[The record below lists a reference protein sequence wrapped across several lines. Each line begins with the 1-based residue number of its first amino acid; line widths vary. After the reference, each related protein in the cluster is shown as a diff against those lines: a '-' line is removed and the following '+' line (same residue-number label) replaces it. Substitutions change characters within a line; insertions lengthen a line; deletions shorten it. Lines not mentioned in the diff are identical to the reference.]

1 MDDKVKAKTVLAAS
15 TSPQF
20 GEDYLDQVAKEQ
32 RKVARHEETKKRLTK
47 QTEVNKE
54 LRADGYYS
62 SLQQISKTPADW
74 RERWADMVVVLGA
87 DGKRR
92 LDIAALALPAAA
104 VASALGARFGEAYG
118 TLSKNRFSGQIP
130 LVARKST
137 DPSIKRII
145 DRINSWGLDVAMPDV
160 KPEGRAKVAKL
171 RMSQLIDHLQGI
183 PTERPNMTR
192 IQETVEYFPTYV
204 MLAGRKWFWYSE
216 TYQMKAK
223 VSRTGYLRPAHGQ
236 GKPLSIDILMLL
248 TKDSFEDILRKSGME
263 SEIASTKISS
273 EEST

>member
-1 MDDKVKAKTVLAAS
+1 MNDNLKSKVAQAAS
-15 TSPQF
+15 SGP
-20 GEDYLDQVAKEQ
+20 DYAEQ
-32 RKVARHEETKKRLTK
+32 IAIESRKASRNLENKKRLTR
-47 QTEVNKE
+47 QSEINKE
-54 LRADGYYS
+54 LRADGLFS
-62 SLQQISKTPADW
+62 SLKQISKTPADW
-74 RERWADMVVVLGA
+74 RERWADMIVVLGA
-87 DGKRR
+87 DGKRK
-92 LDIAALALPAAA
+92 LDGGQLALPAAA
-104 VASALGARFGEAYG
+104 VAAALGARFGEPYG
-118 TLSKNRFSGQIP
+118 TLTKNRYSGQIP
-130 LVARKST
+130 LVGRKST

-145 DRINSWGLDVAMPDV
+145 ERINSWGLNVAMPDV
-160 KPEGRAKVAKL
+160 KPEGRAKVAKM

-216 TYQMKAK
+216 TYQMKAQ

-248 TKDSFEDILRKSGME
+248 TKDSFEDILRKSGLE